1 MRKLIIGLVTLFT
14 VTSVNA
20 APVTD
25 WSCTTVSD
33 AEVRIVFDETKG
45 PKFVYSSD
53 DLTKSFTLVED
64 AKTHVSYN
72 ESDVHKYYRFS
83 YMSKELVEMSWV
95 LYTGILPDVGAYQG
109 ILIFA
114 GDTQIME
121 DKCAVQV
128 DVPLLRDIY
137 VKLDEGSTHYDLPE
151 TTAN

>member
-1 MRKLIIGLVTLFT
+1 MRKLIIGLVTLFS

-20 APVTD
+20 ASVPD

-33 AEVRIVFDETKG
+33 AEVRIVFDETRG

-53 DLTKSFTLVED
+53 DLSKSFVLTED
-64 AKTHVSYN
+64 DKTNVSYN

-83 YMSKELVEMSWV
+83 YMSKELIEMSWV
-95 LYTGILPDVGAYQG
+95 LYTGILPGTGAYQG

-121 DKCAVQV
+121 DECAVQV

-137 VKLDEGSTHYDLPE
+137 VKLDEGSTHHALPE